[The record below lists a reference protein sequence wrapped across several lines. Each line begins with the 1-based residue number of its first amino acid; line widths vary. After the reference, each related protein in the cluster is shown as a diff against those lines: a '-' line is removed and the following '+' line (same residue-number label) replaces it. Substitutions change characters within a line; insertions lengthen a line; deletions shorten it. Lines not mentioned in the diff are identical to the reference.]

1 MIKKLD
7 DLAEKVF
14 FFLASNLVGFA
25 FILMGVLATLSI
37 SEKAAD
43 TCNIWSLFYVL
54 GLWLANCFDLYGRIA
69 RKFTPKNAKNHRS
82 GWKFTIEFA
91 WMIVSIFIASA
102 ISSGM
107 WVNREPEMLEFTTNG
122 CSLFVMGITSFML
135 YLSYT
140 E

>member
-1 MIKKLD
+1 MIKKFD
-7 DLAEKVF
+7 VLAEKVF
-14 FFLASNLVGFA
+14 FFLASNLVGLV

-43 TCNIWSLFYVL
+43 TCNIWSLFYIL
-54 GLWLANCFDLYGRIA
+54 GLWLASHVDLYGRIA
-69 RKFTPKNAKNHRS
+69 RKFTPKNVKKHRS

-91 WMIVSIFIASA
+91 WMIASILPASA
-102 ISSGM
+102 ISSWM
-107 WVNREPEMLEFTTNG
+107 WGGHEPRMLEFTTNG
-122 CSLFVMGITSFML
+122 CSLFVMGIASFIL